1 MCGWILDKVLGDP
14 ESLPHPVVGFGKLIS
29 ISERHLNKGKH
40 RLFKGTVLTISLV
53 TITYFVTW
61 YLLSIFLGSG
71 WYILISTILIFFCL
85 SGKTLIK
92 EVKEVFAAADR
103 SLEEGRRQV
112 SRIVGRD
119 TSGLSAQQVKKA
131 ALETLAENLSDGV
144 IAPLFWYLVLGTPG
158 MVAYKMINT
167 LDSMVGYK
175 NKRYILFGR
184 IAAKMD
190 DVANY
195 IPARLTAL
203 LMLIVGRNLK
213 PAPFAESFSFVRKY
227 CVCHN
232 SPNSGHPE
240 SALAAILGC
249 RFGGPAYYFGE
260 LVNKPFIGE
269 VDKPFGKEELSK
281 AIYVNR
287 RTEVLMIIMIVTA
300 NLIIAYYV

>member
-53 TITYFVTW
+53 TIIYFVTW

-227 CVCHN
+227 SACHT
-232 SPNSGHPE
+232 SPNSGYPE